1 MTITEKIAR
10 AKADYDAVFEA
21 GKKSVLSVLDFTDIE
36 STTYRST
43 VPSGADDFAR
53 VNKIGGMTHKTRNL
67 IPFGSKSFTLNG
79 VTFTPKEDGS
89 IIVNG
94 TATDYTAYELV
105 KQGGAKSFTLSEGT
119 TYTLSGC
126 PQGGSSTTF
135 DLHIQ
140 DLTYKQT
147 IADYGSGVA
156 LSAQFT
162 DYYVFIVLR
171 AGCVANNLVFR
182 PMLNEGTTALPYEPY
197 FEGLR
202 NAEVTELKSEFGN
215 LFNYDNIIDEYK
227 GTGENEGKIVIT
239 TRSYNMN
246 IYTGEGGS
254 SARVPREYWNKLMF
268 LTKGTYYAYFDID
281 FYEDEVVEADRY
293 LNARA
298 VLLNGEDYW
307 CGYGGQQLFSGGTFT
322 MYEDGYCYLRTGINK
337 RCYISNLMIT
347 RTPRDTYIPY
357 KYESIPIPE
366 AIKSLD
372 GYGLGVNS
380 EYYNYIDFDRK
391 VFVQRVYRKV
401 FDGTEN
407 WATATTSKTSSD
419 GFYRVRYTIR
429 DDNIG
434 VDAGATDK
442 SQIVCNS
449 YNTASPNDTWYC
461 EKDTCSFNQGTL
473 VHFYDEAYNTSDV
486 SLWKAHLAERYANGN
501 PLTIVYALAEPIETD
516 ISAYLTDE
524 YIEVEGGGTVTVVNE
539 YGLDAPTSISY
550 LIDTQGG

>member
-1 MTITEKIAR
+1 MTIAEQILR
-10 AKADYDAVFEA
+10 AKSDYDEVFEA
-21 GKKSVLSVLDFTDIE
+21 GKRSVEATLKFTDVA
-36 STTYRST
+36 SNSYRTTAPNN
-43 VPSGADDFAR
+43 VLPFAK

-67 IPFGSKSFTLNG
+67 IPPATRKTYTSNG
-79 VTFTPKEDGS
+79 ITYTVNDDGS
-89 IIVNG
+89 IVANG
-94 TATDYTAYELV
+94 TATAESNFEIQLTWSGEKISLV
-105 KQGGAKSFTLSEGT
+105 KGK
-119 TYTLSGC
+119 TYTLSAGVSR
-126 PQGGSSTTF
+126 PSNTTYRLIVQNTGYNQAADIGSSF
-135 DLHIQ
+135 
-140 DLTYKQT
+140 
-147 IADYGSGVA
+147 VA
-156 LSAQFT
+156 NYT
-162 DYYVFIVLR
+162 DYYAFIR
-171 AGCVANNLVFR
+171 IYSGYVANNLTFY
-182 PMLNEGTTALPYEPY
+182 PMLNEGTTALPFEPY

-215 LFNYDNIIDEYK
+215 LFNYDNILDSFK

-239 TRSYNMN
+239 TRSYSMN
-246 IYTGEGGS
+246 IYTGAGGS

-307 CGYGGQQLFSGGTFT
+307 CGNGGQKLYSGGTFT
-322 MYEDGYCYLRTGINK
+322 MYYDGYCYLRTGINK

-391 VFVQRVYRKV
+391 VFVQNVYRKV
-401 FDGTEN
+401 FDGTET
-407 WATATTSKTSSD
+407 WIIGTTSKTSTE
-419 GFYRVRYTIR
+419 GKYQIIYTIS
-429 DDNIG
+429 DTNVG
-434 VDAGATDK
+434 VDLGFTDK
-442 SQIVCNS
+442 SPIVCNS
-449 YNTASPNDTWYC
+449 YITGNANDVYYC
-461 EKDTCSFNQGTL
+461 EKDTCSISSGTS
-473 VHFYDEAYNTSDV
+473 VQFYDEAYNTSDI
-486 SLWKAHLAERYANGN
+486 SLWKAHIAERYANGN
-501 PLTIVYALAEPIETD
+501 PLTIVYALVEPIETD

-524 YIEVEGGGTVTVVNE
+524 YIEVEGGGTITVVNE
-539 YGLDAPTSISY
+539 YGLDAPTNISY

>member
-1 MTITEKIAR
+1 MTIAEKIAR

-67 IPFGSKSFTLNG
+67 IPPATRKSYTHNG
-79 VTFTPKEDGS
+79 ITYTVNDDGS
-89 IIVNG
+89 VVANG
-94 TATDYTAYELV
+94 TATAESNFEIQLTWNGEKISLV
-105 KQGGAKSFTLSEGT
+105 KGK
-119 TYTLSGC
+119 TYTLSAGVSS
-126 PQGGSSTTF
+126 PSNTTYRLIVQNVGYNQAVDIGSSF
-135 DLHIQ
+135 
-140 DLTYKQT
+140 
-147 IADYGSGVA
+147 VA
-156 LSAQFT
+156 NYT
-162 DYYVFIVLR
+162 DYYAFIR
-171 AGCVANNLVFR
+171 IYSGYVANNLTFY

-215 LFNYDNIIDEYK
+215 LFNYDNILDRLK
-227 GTGENEGKIVIT
+227 GTGENAGKIWVNST
-239 TRSYNMN
+239 GYSANF
-246 IYTGEGGS
+246 YTGTNGS
-254 SARVPREYWNKLMF
+254 STPVLREYLDKLMF

-281 FYEDEVVEADRY
+281 FYQDDVPETDRCIQ
-293 LNARA
+293 ARA
-298 VLLNGEDYW
+298 ILLNGEDFW
-307 CGYGGQQLFSGGTFT
+307 CGQGGQKLSNGGSFT
-322 MYEDGYCYLRTGINK
+322 MYEDGYCYLRSYTNK

-366 AIKSLD
+366 AVKSLD

-391 VFVQRVYRKV
+391 VFVQNVHRKV
-401 FDGTEN
+401 FDGTEYISRGTN
-407 WATATTSKTSSD
+407 GAGVTRFIASTPYTAINVSNVVNVVCNHYKPS
-419 GFYRVRYTIR
+419 TIYETNDYAENR
-429 DDNIG
+429 LGASASAIRW
-434 VDAGATDK
+434 VDAELL
-442 SQIVCNS
+442 N
-449 YNTASPNDTWYC
+449 
-461 EKDTCSFNQGTL
+461 GTEEEMKAKL
-473 VHFYDEAYNTSDV
+473 KAWYDE
-486 SLWKAHLAERYANGN
+486 GN
-501 PLTIVYALAEPIETD
+501 PLIVDYVLAEPIETD

-539 YGLDAPTSISY
+539 YGLDAPTNISY